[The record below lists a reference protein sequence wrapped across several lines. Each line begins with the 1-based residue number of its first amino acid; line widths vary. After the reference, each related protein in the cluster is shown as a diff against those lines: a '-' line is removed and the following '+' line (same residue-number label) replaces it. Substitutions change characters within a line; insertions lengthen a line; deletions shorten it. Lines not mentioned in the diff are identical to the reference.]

1 MKAVCVLC
9 TLLLLL
15 AVNTATAQRKRVPD
29 SVNVVIKL
37 HTRHPQNRRVD
48 SVLVIFDR
56 FDHTGAGVIKKI
68 FHPVNN
74 QIAIPQVP
82 EGRYYI
88 SIFCM
93 GLYHEYFNDLTWIN
107 KRHNNNLQY
116 NIGSAEE
123 YVPGSFIPAVEI
135 DFTNLAITNF
145 KSFK

>member
-9 TLLLLL
+9 MLGLLF
-15 AVNTATAQRKRVPD
+15 AANTASAQRKRVQD

-37 HTRHPQNRRVD
+37 HTRKPQNPRVD

-56 FDHTGAGVIKKI
+56 FDRTGAGVIRKI

-74 QIAIPQVP
+74 EINIPQVP

-88 SIFCM
+88 SLYCL
-93 GLYHEYFNDLTWIN
+93 GLHREYFNDLTWIN
-107 KRHNNNLQY
+107 KRHSNSLDY
-116 NIGSAEE
+116 NIAPAEE
-123 YVPGSFIPAVEI
+123 YVPGTFTPVIEI

-145 KSFK
+145 KSFR